1 MSLTWSI
8 AIDLDDDDVFETD
21 IAAYAVDFSCSRGR
35 KHLLNAS
42 ADGFEPMPV
51 GEATIELDNHD
62 GRFDAYNA
70 SGPYYPNMEP
80 GKLIKI
86 TCYETTDTV
95 YDVFAGV
102 IEDIQL
108 TGGYLDSM
116 ARMTIRDGMHFLMTT
131 PSSHTLALSKQIS
144 AAITDILTD
153 IEYPAGLGTSIGRSS
168 DYVNYYWSKDRSAA
182 LTIHELA
189 ELELGQYF
197 CAGDGTFTFYGR
209 HGHKTSTA
217 TLAQADLL
225 KDISRPRPWEVNK
238 NLIRVMVHQV
248 NVSAGVDVFTLGI
261 PLYVDAGSTDVTMWA
276 DFSYS
281 GSEAF
286 AEDITVTYSAN
297 TNSDGASGTD
307 LTTDFDVTVTEFSNV
322 AMLEIANNGAT
333 GGYVTITVNG
343 TAYIQANEFYV
354 EEGTGK
360 RMFELD
366 SDYIQDKQKA
376 DEHSAFLLEKLN
388 TQVTVPVISIEANP
402 SVQFG
407 FELQDVVT
415 VDIPLFNINTTT
427 YRVGGLD
434 HRWVSPNGQAA
445 MTTVY
450 MEPFLDPGDAD
461 TFCFTMPFELSF

>member
-1 MSLTWSI
+1 MSVTWSI

-21 IAAYAVDFSCSRGR
+21 IAEYAVSFNCNRGR
-35 KHLLNAS
+35 KHLLNSS

-51 GEATIELDNHD
+51 GEAVIELDNHD

-70 SGPYYPNMEP
+70 SSPYYPNMEP
-80 GKLIKI
+80 GKLIQI

-108 TGGYLDSM
+108 TGGYLDGM
-116 ARMTIRDGMHFLMTT
+116 ARMTVRDGMHFLMTT
-131 PSSHTLALSKQIS
+131 PSSHELELSKQIS
-144 AAITDILTD
+144 AAVTDILTD
-153 IEYPAGLGTSIGRSS
+153 IEYPDALGTDINKSS

-182 LTIHELA
+182 ATIHELA

-197 CAGDGTFTFYGR
+197 CAGDGKFTFYGR
-209 HGHKTSTA
+209 HGHKSSTV
-217 TLAQADLL
+217 TLSQANLL

-238 NLIRVMVHQV
+238 NLIRVLVHQV
-248 NVSAGVDVFTLGI
+248 NVTAGVDVFTLGI
-261 PLYVDAGSTDVTMWA
+261 PLYVDAGSTDVEMWA

-286 AEDITVTYSAN
+286 AEDVTVSFSAN
-297 TNSDGASGTD
+297 SNSDSTSGTD
-307 LTTDFDVTVTEFSNV
+307 MTTDFSVTVTEFSNV
-322 AMLEIANNGAT
+322 AKLDIANNGSS
-333 GGYVTITVNG
+333 GGYVTITLSG

-354 EEGTGK
+354 EDGTGK
-360 RMFELD
+360 RMFTLD
-366 SDYIQDKQKA
+366 SDFVQDKLKA
-376 DEHSAFLLEKLN
+376 DEHGEFLLEKLN
-388 TQVTVPVISIEANP
+388 TQTTVPVISIEANP

-415 VDIPLFNINTTT
+415 VDIPLFNINSVE
-427 YRVGGLD
+427 YRVGGID
-434 HRWVSPNGQAA
+434 HSWVSPNGQASV
-445 MTTVY
+445 TTVY

-461 TFCFTMPFELSF
+461 TLCMTLPFDLSF